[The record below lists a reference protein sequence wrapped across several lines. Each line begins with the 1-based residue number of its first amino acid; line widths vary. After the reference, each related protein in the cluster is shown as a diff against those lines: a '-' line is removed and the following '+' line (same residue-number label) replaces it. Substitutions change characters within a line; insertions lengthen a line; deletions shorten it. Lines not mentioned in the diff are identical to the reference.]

1 MNELKPLLES
11 SPNPATRSL
20 LRAALPDKPPSDA
33 RRRTAITLGV
43 VTTAAVAA
51 TSGGATAAAAGTSI
65 AGLSTASSASTGM
78 AIAAAKWLAG
88 GLVMGSLVSG
98 GAALVGDPSSRSTSV
113 SSVTTSA
120 EASVPRASGI
130 EGRASHALAPAQPA
144 RVERAHSEP
153 DRKPASSTAEKSSSP
168 NARTTPRA
176 TANSGPQA
184 ALAPIP
190 SSAATRGLGREV
202 ALIDAARRAVARGD
216 ANGAMSQ
223 LDRYSKVRETQI
235 LDREARL
242 LRIDVLVLRGER
254 ERAAVLAREYLR
266 QLPNDPHS
274 GRLRKLLQP

>member
-1 MNELKPLLES
+1 VNELKPLLES

-43 VTTAAVAA
+43 GTTAGVAA
-51 TSGGATAAAAGTSI
+51 TSGGAAAAAGGTGI
-65 AGLSTASSASTGM
+65 TGLSAASSASTGT

-98 GAALVGDPSSRSTSV
+98 GAALVGDPSSRSAGV
-113 SSVTTSA
+113 SSATTSA
-120 EASVPRASGI
+120 VASVPRASGI
-130 EGRASHALAPAQPA
+130 EARATHALAPAQPA
-144 RVERAHSEP
+144 RVERSHPA
-153 DRKPASSTAEKSSSP
+153 RKPASSIADESSSP
-168 NARTTPRA
+168 NAMTIPRA

-184 ALAPIP
+184 ALAPAP
-190 SSAATRGLGREV
+190 SSMATRGLGREV

-223 LDRYSKVRETQI
+223 LDRYSRVRETQI

-274 GRLRKLLQP
+274 ARLRKLLQP